1 MSARLLL
8 LPLLAPSLGGKL
20 RAGQPGRFCSLAS
33 CSYKLRNVE
42 LHPLWQ
48 SSTSVTGGTRQS
60 PIDIH
65 MRSSVFDPKLKPLTV
80 RYDPTTCLQIWN
92 NGYSFLVEFD
102 DTTEKS
108 GNQCSSQEDFT
119 FMTQVITGGPLNNS
133 FRLKQFHF
141 HWGAINDWGSEHT
154 VDSKVFPAELHLVHW
169 NSDLYK
175 SFEEAIMEANGLAVI
190 GVFLKLGTHHT
201 ELQSMIDMFPS
212 IKYKDAVVA
221 FKYFDPSTLI
231 PSCPDYWTY
240 DGSLTT
246 HH

>member
-108 GNQCSSQEDFT
+108 
-119 FMTQVITGGPLNNS
+119 VITGGPLNNS

-154 VDSKVFPAELHLVHW
+154 VDSKVFPAE
-169 NSDLYK
+169 
-175 SFEEAIMEANGLAVI
+175 
-190 GVFLKLGTHHT
+190 LGTHHT